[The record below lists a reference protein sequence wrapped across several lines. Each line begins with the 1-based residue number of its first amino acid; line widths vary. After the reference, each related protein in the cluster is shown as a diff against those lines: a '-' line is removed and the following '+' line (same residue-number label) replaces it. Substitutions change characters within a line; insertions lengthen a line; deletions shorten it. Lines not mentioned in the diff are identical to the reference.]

1 MPFNIDSL
9 LEKAYKAG
17 ASDVHLNCNKTP
29 VIRINGEIFKISDSI
44 ITSQDIK
51 EITNKTLFEVNP
63 ENLQDID
70 YAYEIKD
77 VARFRVNY
85 CKDIS
90 GGKLTF
96 RIIPYK
102 IKDLAELSLPEYL
115 KEFTKFNNGIVL
127 VTGATGCGK
136 STTLASLIELINQTK
151 KGHII
156 TIEDPVE
163 FIYEDKKSLI
173 TQRNLGLDVK
183 DFKTGIRCALRQDP
197 DVILVGEIRDKDT
210 LYSAIEAAET
220 GHLVYSTLHTNGTI
234 PCVDRL
240 LGFINEIGQDD
251 FLQRLTGCIRAII
264 HQNLVPAIEGTLVP
278 AVEILT
284 FTSTVIDYIS
294 KKDLGEL
301 AQLMTR
307 SRHASITTMNQ
318 SLYELYE
325 KGIITK
331 ETAYQYSLERVEME
345 QMLRGM
351 HKNKLNENIV

>member
-1 MPFNIDSL
+1 MPFDINSL

-44 ITSQDIK
+44 ITAQDIQD
-51 EITNKTLFEVNP
+51 ITNETLFEP
-63 ENLQDID
+63 LSEKTQDMD
-70 YAYEIKD
+70 YAYEIKG
-77 VARFRVNY
+77 VARFRVNF

-96 RIIPYK
+96 RIVHYK
-102 IKDLAELSLPEYL
+102 IKDLDELSLPKYL
-115 KEFTKFNNGIVL
+115 EEFTKFNNGIVL
-127 VTGATGCGK
+127 LTGATGCGK
-136 STTLASLIELINQTK
+136 STTLASLIEIINQTRK
-151 KGHII
+151 DHVI

-173 TQRNLGLDVK
+173 TQRTLGTDVK
-183 DFKTGIRCALRQDP
+183 DFKTGIRYALRQDP
-197 DVILVGEIRDKDT
+197 DVMLIGEIRDKDT

-220 GHLVYSTLHTNGTI
+220 GHLVFSTLHTNGTI

-240 LGFINEIGQDD
+240 LGFINEIGQED
-251 FLQRLTGCIRAII
+251 FLKRLASCLRAVV
-264 HQNLVPAIEGTLVP
+264 HQNLVPTVEGKLTP

-284 FTSTVIDYIS
+284 FTSTVIDYVLKRDI
-294 KKDLGEL
+294 GEL
-301 AQLMTR
+301 AQLMRR

-318 SLYELYE
+318 SLFELYQ

-331 ETAYQYSLERVEME
+331 ETAYQYSFERVEME
-345 QMLRGM
+345 QLLRGM
-351 HKNKLNENIV
+351 HKNNLNEI